1 MSSFNFRLIA
11 QALLEKQIDTFPHIN
26 QNRLAFEL
34 QDNYQSRAHTN
45 PREYG
50 FEFCNFTAKQKEF
63 IYSISDALMDLC
75 IERFGSYEDKVEVED
90 KDEE

>member
-1 MSSFNFRLIA
+1 MSSPNFKVIA
-11 QALLEKQIDTFPHIN
+11 QALLEKQLNTFPN
-26 QNRLAFEL
+26 EKQNHLAFGL

-50 FEFCNFTAKQKEF
+50 YEYDNFSAKQKEF

-75 IERFGSYEDKVEVED
+75 IERFGSYEP
-90 KDEE
+90 